1 MRALTIISIFL
12 KPTNHISYAGKIYL
26 NTVIVIGI
34 LLIITGILPVVDL
47 AKDGKHSSDGFVI
60 KTGLHVADTDG
71 KLKATYHS
79 DD

>member
-26 NTVIVIGI
+26 NTVIVITG
-34 LLIITGILPVVDL
+34 LLPLVDL
-47 AKDGKHSSDGFVI
+47 AKDGRHSSDGFVI
-60 KTGLHVADTDG
+60 KTGLHVTDTDG